1 MRVWMIRLGFV
12 FAMASLCITIYDS
25 YFGGRPMAY
34 TREERREMKKNER
47 KAIAG
52 IVTLLVLSVALW
64 FATIRAF
71 ALAA

>member
-1 MRVWMIRLGFV
+1 
-12 FAMASLCITIYDS
+12 
-25 YFGGRPMAY
+25 MAY

-52 IVTLLVLSVALW
+52 IITLLVLSVALW